1 MSGTNQFQPFAI
13 GSGANALTPAAYA
26 ALSTLI
32 SQGFQSGIA
41 NSAQVNTV
49 LRQASFMAAA
59 LGQVI
64 ANAGLNANDDGTLSN
79 MVAALQTVL
88 VQKTQVVGAARN
100 LRMSLTS
107 ASASATFT
115 ADEIVVESALGGA
128 AYQLSGFSKVLNIG
142 GTGAGG
148 MDTGSAPVSG
158 YVAVYAIY
166 NPSTGAT
173 SIIGVNATSAIAPE
187 IYGGS
192 SMPSGYTASALI
204 SVWRTNSSGQFV
216 VGSQVDRLI
225 AFPDLQA
232 FTMDQLSVSSSIS
245 GSASISGIVPKNA
258 YSIFGSMKW
267 SSLGGYTSFG
277 YSFTGVNKVE
287 IEGYAS
293 YWSVPYSDLILASPQ
308 ALTYGAGVGSSTFNF
323 SLFIDGYRF

>member
-100 LRMSLTS
+100 HR
-107 ASASATFT
+107 
-115 ADEIVVESALGGA
+115 
-128 AYQLSGFSKVLNIG
+128 
-142 GTGAGG
+142 
-148 MDTGSAPVSG
+148 
-158 YVAVYAIY
+158 
-166 NPSTGAT
+166 
-173 SIIGVNATSAIAPE
+173 
-187 IYGGS
+187 
-192 SMPSGYTASALI
+192 
-204 SVWRTNSSGQFV
+204 
-216 VGSQVDRLI
+216 VGKMQR
-225 AFPDLQA
+225 
-232 FTMDQLSVSSSIS
+232 
-245 GSASISGIVPKNA
+245 
-258 YSIFGSMKW
+258 
-267 SSLGGYTSFG
+267 
-277 YSFTGVNKVE
+277 
-287 IEGYAS
+287 
-293 YWSVPYSDLILASPQ
+293 
-308 ALTYGAGVGSSTFNF
+308 
-323 SLFIDGYRF
+323 